1 MIPARPH
8 PLLVTFG
15 LAMAVVLVA
24 PTVIVMIM
32 SFSAGRLLSFPPQ
45 GLSLH
50 WYANFLGSDTW
61 TRAIWTSAEVGIATA
76 AVSAFLGT
84 LMALGLVRGRSPGL
98 HLLQG
103 LVLGPMIV
111 PPVVLAIG
119 LYFMFVRWHLTGTFV
134 GMVAAHT
141 ALALPYVV
149 VVTSSSL
156 RTFDRTL
163 ELAANS
169 LGAGPTRTF
178 VKVTLPLIL
187 PSVAAGCLFAFIISW
202 DELIVAYFLSTPQVR
217 TLPVVMWSAAQDST
231 DPTLAAVATFLS
243 VITVLILLLSH
254 VIRRRSAALW
264 PAP

>member
-1 MIPARPH
+1 MTPVRLH
-8 PLLVTFG
+8 PLLLAF
-15 LAMAVVLVA
+15 AMAMAIVLVA
-24 PTVIVMIM
+24 PTVIVVIM
-32 SFSAGRLLSFPPQ
+32 SFSAGRLLTFPPQ

-50 WYANFLGSDTW
+50 WYANFLAADTW
-61 TRAIWTSAEVGIATA
+61 TRAIATSTEVGIATA
-76 AVSAFLGT
+76 VVSAVAGT
-84 LMALGLVRGRSPGL
+84 LMALGLVRGHMRAAQIL
-98 HLLQG
+98 HG
-103 LVLGPMIV
+103 LVLGPMVV

-119 LYFMFVRWHLTGTFV
+119 LYFMFVRWHLVGTFA

-156 RTFDRTL
+156 RNFDRTL

-178 VKVTLPLIL
+178 LRVTLPLIL

-202 DELIVAYFLSTPQVR
+202 DELIVAYFLSTPMVR

-243 VITVLILLLSH
+243 VITVLLLLSSH
-254 VIRRRSAALW
+254 AIRRKATGLW
-264 PAP
+264 PAR

>member
-1 MIPARPH
+1 MSTRPH
-8 PLLVTFG
+8 PLLVGFA

-24 PTVIVMIM
+24 PTAIVMIM
-32 SFSAGRLLSFPPQ
+32 SFSAGKLLSFPPQ

-50 WYANFLGSDTW
+50 WYANFLESDTW
-61 TRAIWTSAEVGIATA
+61 TRAIWTSTEVGIATA

-84 LMALGLVRGRSPGL
+84 LMSLGLVRGRSPGL
-98 HLLQG
+98 QLLQG
-103 LVLGPMIV
+103 LVLGPMVV

-119 LYFMFVRWHLTGTFV
+119 VYFMFVRWHLTGTFL

-141 ALALPYVV
+141 ALAVPYVV

-202 DELIVAYFLSTPQVR
+202 DELIVAYFLSTPLVR

-243 VITVLILLLSH
+243 VITVLLLLVSH
-254 VIRRRSAALW
+254 AIRRKSASLW
-264 PAP
+264 PAR

>member
-1 MIPARPH
+1 
-8 PLLVTFG
+8 
-15 LAMAVVLVA
+15 
-24 PTVIVMIM
+24 
-32 SFSAGRLLSFPPQ
+32 
-45 GLSLH
+45 
-50 WYANFLGSDTW
+50 
-61 TRAIWTSAEVGIATA
+61 
-76 AVSAFLGT
+76 
-84 LMALGLVRGRSPGL
+84 
-98 HLLQG
+98 
-103 LVLGPMIV
+103 MIV

-119 LYFMFVRWHLTGTFV
+119 LYFMFVRWHLTGTFA

-141 ALALPYVV
+141 TLALPYVV
-149 VVTSSSL
+149 VVTSSGL

-202 DELIVAYFLSTPQVR
+202 DELIVAYFLSTPSVR

-243 VITVLILLLSH
+243 LITVLLLLLSH
-254 VIRRRSAALW
+254 AIRRKSAALW
-264 PAP
+264 PAR

>member
-1 MIPARPH
+1 MSTRPH
-8 PLLVTFG
+8 PFLVAFA

-32 SFSAGRLLSFPPQ
+32 SFSAGKLLSFPPQ

-61 TRAIWTSAEVGIATA
+61 TRAIWTSAQVGIATA

-84 LMALGLVRGRSPGL
+84 LMSLGLVRGRSPGL
-98 HLLQG
+98 RLLQG

-119 LYFMFVRWHLTGTFV
+119 LYFMFVRLHLTGTFA

-178 VKVTLPLIL
+178 AKVTLPLIL

-202 DELIVAYFLSTPQVR
+202 DELIVAYFLSTPLVR

-243 VITVLILLLSH
+243 VITVVLLLASH
-254 VIRRRSAALW
+254 AIRRKSAALW
-264 PAP
+264 PAR

>member
-1 MIPARPH
+1 MMAARIN
-8 PLLVTFG
+8 PLLLAFAI
-15 LAMAVVLVA
+15 AMAVVLVA
-24 PTVIVMIM
+24 PTIIVVIM
-32 SFSAGRLLSFPPQ
+32 SFSAGRLLTFPPQ
-45 GLSLH
+45 GLSLQ
-50 WYANFLGSDTW
+50 WYASFLSADTW
-61 TRAIWTSAEVGIATA
+61 TRAIVTSAEVGIATA
-76 AVSAFLGT
+76 AVSALVGT
-84 LMALGLVRGRSPGL
+84 AMALGLVRGRFRAL
-98 HLLQG
+98 QLLNG

-119 LYFMFVRWHLTGTFV
+119 LYFMFVRWHLIGTFA

-141 ALALPYVV
+141 SLALPYVV

-156 RTFDRTL
+156 RNFDRTL

-178 VKVTLPLIL
+178 LKVTLPLIL

-202 DELIVAYFLSTPQVR
+202 DELIVAYFLSTPTVR

-243 VITVLILLLSH
+243 VITVLLLLSSYA
-254 VIRRRSAALW
+254 IRRKSAALW
-264 PAP
+264 PAR